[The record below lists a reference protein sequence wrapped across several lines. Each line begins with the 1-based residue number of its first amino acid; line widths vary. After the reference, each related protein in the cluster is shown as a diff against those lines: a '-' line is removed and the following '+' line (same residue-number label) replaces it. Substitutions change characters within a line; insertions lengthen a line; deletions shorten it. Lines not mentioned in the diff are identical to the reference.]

1 MKSLSIE
8 ILRLEEEILDET
20 TKGMPGGVAP
30 FRLGDI
36 ASHGWNVAN
45 EDLPLPLLTLR
56 RSAVEHNIA
65 LMQQYCDAHGVFLAP
80 HGKTT
85 MAPQVFKWQLDAG
98 AWGITAATLQQL
110 QVYRRFGV
118 QRVIFANQLVGRQ
131 SLAYVCKE
139 LRDDD
144 RFECYMFVD
153 SPEGV
158 RSLAAAAREH
168 GLSRRVEVLL
178 EIGHVEGRA
187 GVRTLSALERVWQAI
202 QEENGAAHLAGVTG
216 FEGLLAINRFE
227 TGRSNGFAPVTVES
241 YLESVVE
248 SIDNL
253 KAMGALDASFLVTA
267 GGSATFDHVLDAFA
281 DRWPGDAQ
289 VILRSGCYVT
299 HDHHMY
305 ANTSPLRGRVGRPPE
320 DMLWPALELWSY
332 VQSRPE
338 PKLAIL
344 TFGRRDAPYDYGL
357 PTPIAHLPA
366 KSLERRE
373 VKGWSVVKVN
383 DQHAYMAIP
392 AEAEVGVGDRIICGI
407 SHPCTAFDKWR
418 VIPLLDDVD
427 TIIGAIRTF
436 F

>member
-8 ILRLEEEILDET
+8 ISRLEEEILDET
-20 TKGMPGGVAP
+20 IKGMPGGVAP

-65 LMQQYCDAHGVFLAP
+65 LMQRYCDARGAALAP

-85 MAPQVFKWQLDAG
+85 MAPQIFKWQLDAG

-110 QVYRRFGV
+110 QVYRSFGV
-118 QRVIFANQLVGRQ
+118 QQVIFANQLVDCQ
-131 SLAYVCKE
+131 SLAYVCRE
-139 LRDDD
+139 LRDDE
-144 RFECYMFVD
+144 RFECYVFVD

-158 RSLAAAAREH
+158 RAIAAAAREH
-168 GLSRRVEVLL
+168 GLGRRVEVLL
-178 EIGHVEGRA
+178 EIGHAEGRA
-187 GVRTLSALERVWQAI
+187 GVRTLSALERVWRAI
-202 QEENGAAHLAGVTG
+202 REEEGAAHLAGVTG

-227 TGRSNGFAPVTVES
+227 TGRANGPAPVTVES
-241 YLESVVE
+241 YLKSVVE
-248 SIDNL
+248 SIDGL
-253 KAMGALDASFLVTA
+253 KAMGALDDSFLVTA
-267 GGSATFDHVLDAFA
+267 GGSAAFDHVLDAFA
-281 DRWPGDAQ
+281 DRRPGSAQ
-289 VILRSGCYVT
+289 AILRSGCYVT

-305 ANTSPLRGRVGRPPE
+305 ANTSPLRGRPGWPSE
-320 DMLWPALELWSY
+320 DTLRPALELWSY

-338 PKLAIL
+338 PTLAIL

-357 PTPIAHLPA
+357 PVPIAHLPA
-366 KSLERRE
+366 RSLERRE
-373 VKGWSVVKVN
+373 VNEWSVVKVN
-383 DQHAYMAIP
+383 DQHAYLAVP
-392 AEAEVGVGDRIICGI
+392 AEAEVEVGDRVVCGI

-418 VIPLLDDVD
+418 VIPLLDDAD
-427 TIIGAIRTF
+427 TVIGAIRTF